1 MAETGVLLGRLVAVV
16 NDNLERADGV
26 AVFIITSLSLA
37 LLAYEHLTIG
47 FVDYG
52 LLSLCVVSL
61 CVIYL
66 LAFLLA
72 LALSGSLR
80 VPHRGTRRILKKDN
94 EGKTEYV

>member
-1 MAETGVLLGRLVAVV
+1 MV
-16 NDNLERADGV
+16 NDNLEIADGV
-26 AVFIITSLSLA
+26 AVFIIISLSLA
-37 LLAYEHLTIG
+37 LLAYGHLTVG

-52 LLSLCVVSL
+52 LLFLCIICL

-80 VPHRGTRRILKKDN
+80 VPHRETRRILKKDN
-94 EGKTEYV
+94 GGKTEYV

>member
-1 MAETGVLLGRLVAVV
+1 VA
-16 NDNLERADGV
+16 NENIISERADGV
-26 AVFIITSLSLA
+26 AVFIITSLSLT
-37 LLAYEHLTIG
+37 LLAYLHLTVG

-52 LLSLCVVSL
+52 LLFL

-80 VPHRGTRRILKKDN
+80 GAHPDAENNNAFNWEQVLKD
-94 EGKTEYV
+94 

>member
-1 MAETGVLLGRLVAVV
+1 VA
-16 NDNLERADGV
+16 NENIILERADGV

-37 LLAYEHLTIG
+37 LLAYEHLTTG

-52 LLSLCVVSL
+52 LLSL

-80 VPHRGTRRILKKDN
+80 EAHPDAGNNNAFNWEQVLKD
-94 EGKTEYV
+94 

>member
-1 MAETGVLLGRLVAVV
+1 MISKNTDYHIRSG
-16 NDNLERADGV
+16 
-26 AVFIITSLSLA
+26 FIITSLSLA
-37 LLAYEHLTIG
+37 LLVYEHLTIG

-52 LLSLCVVSL
+52 LLSL

-80 VPHRGTRRILKKDN
+80 VPHRETRRILKKR
-94 EGKTEYV
+94 

>member
-1 MAETGVLLGRLVAVV
+1 MANE
-16 NDNLERADGV
+16 NIILERADGV

-37 LLAYEHLTIG
+37 LLAYLHLTVG

-52 LLSLCVVSL
+52 LLFLCVLSI

-72 LALSGSLR
+72 LALSDSLR
-80 VPHRGTRRILKKDN
+80 GAHPDAGNNNTFNWEQVLKD
-94 EGKTEYV
+94 

>member
-1 MAETGVLLGRLVAVV
+1 MKRF
-16 NDNLERADGV
+16 LERADGV

-37 LLAYEHLTIG
+37 LLAYEHLTTG

-52 LLSLCVVSL
+52 LLFLCVISL

-80 VPHRGTRRILKKDN
+80 EASKRNKKH
-94 EGKTEYV
+94 TEKG

>member
-1 MAETGVLLGRLVAVV
+1 MKRLL
-16 NDNLERADGV
+16 ESEGV
-26 AVFIITSLSLA
+26 AIFIITSLSLA
-37 LLAYEHLTIG
+37 LLACLHLTTG

-52 LLSLCVVSL
+52 LLFL

-80 VPHRGTRRILKKDN
+80 GVSQRNKKDAQKN
-94 EGKTEYV
+94 DE

>member
-1 MAETGVLLGRLVAVV
+1 MVETGVLLGRLVAVA
-16 NDNLERADGV
+16 NENIILERADGV

-47 FVDYG
+47 LVDYG
-52 LLSLCVVSL
+52 LLSL

-80 VPHRGTRRILKKDN
+80 VPHRETRRILKKDN
-94 EGKTEYV
+94 GGKTEYV

>member
-1 MAETGVLLGRLVAVV
+1 VA
-16 NDNLERADGV
+16 NENIILERADGV

-37 LLAYEHLTIG
+37 LLAYLHLTVG

-52 LLSLCVVSL
+52 LLFL

-80 VPHRGTRRILKKDN
+80 VPHRETRRILKKDN
-94 EGKTEYV
+94 GEKTEHV

>member
-1 MAETGVLLGRLVAVV
+1 MKRF
-16 NDNLERADGV
+16 LERADGV
-26 AVFIITSLSLA
+26 AVFIITCLSIAPLVC
-37 LLAYEHLTIG
+37 EHLTTG

-52 LLSLCVVSL
+52 LLFSMVINL

-80 VPHRGTRRILKKDN
+80 GASQRNKKDT
-94 EGKTEYV
+94 KTDNGGRRVGCVF

>member
-1 MAETGVLLGRLVAVV
+1 M
-16 NDNLERADGV
+16 ERADGV
-26 AVFIITSLSLA
+26 AVFIIISLSLA
-37 LLAYEHLTIG
+37 LLAYGHLTVG

-52 LLSLCVVSL
+52 LLFLCIICL

-80 VPHRGTRRILKKDN
+80 VPHRETRRILKKDN
-94 EGKTEYV
+94 GGKTEYV

>member
-1 MAETGVLLGRLVAVV
+1 MANE
-16 NDNLERADGV
+16 NIILERADGV
-26 AVFIITSLSLA
+26 AVFIITSLSSA
-37 LLAYEHLTIG
+37 LLAYLHLTVG

-52 LLSLCVVSL
+52 LLFL

-80 VPHRGTRRILKKDN
+80 GAHPDAGNNNAFNWEQVLKD
-94 EGKTEYV
+94 

>member
-1 MAETGVLLGRLVAVV
+1 VA
-16 NDNLERADGV
+16 NENIILERADGV

-52 LLSLCVVSL
+52 LLSLCV
-61 CVIYL
+61 IYL

-80 VPHRGTRRILKKDN
+80 VPHRETRRILKKDN
-94 EGKTEYV
+94 GRKTEYV

>member
-1 MAETGVLLGRLVAVV
+1 VA
-16 NDNLERADGV
+16 NENIILERADGV

-52 LLSLCVVSL
+52 LLSLCV
-61 CVIYL
+61 IYL

-80 VPHRGTRRILKKDN
+80 VPHRETRRILKKDN
-94 EGKTEYV
+94 GGKTEYV

>member
-1 MAETGVLLGRLVAVV
+1 MANE
-16 NDNLERADGV
+16 NIILERADGV

-37 LLAYEHLTIG
+37 LLAYEHLTTG

-52 LLSLCVVSL
+52 LLSL

-80 VPHRGTRRILKKDN
+80 GAHPDVGNNNAFNWEQVLKD
-94 EGKTEYV
+94 

>member
-1 MAETGVLLGRLVAVV
+1 MV

-26 AVFIITSLSLA
+26 AVFIIISLSLA
-37 LLAYEHLTIG
+37 LLAYGHLTVG

-52 LLSLCVVSL
+52 LLFLCIICL

-80 VPHRGTRRILKKDN
+80 VPHRETRRILKKDN
-94 EGKTEYV
+94 GGKTEYV